1 MHRSGAGSETTSSTL
16 MWWTLAM
23 VAFPQVQRRAQAEL
37 DAVVGRSRLPTFADA
52 PHLPYVR
59 AIIKE
64 VLRWRPSAPLGV
76 PHKTTEDDW
85 YEGMFIPKGATCVPN
100 TWQCNHDRAIF
111 GDDAD
116 EFRPERHLDNKG
128 ELVPGPIET
137 NQEGH
142 VSFGFG
148 RRICVGKHLAND
160 SLFIH
165 TARILWTA
173 NLESVK
179 DENGR
184 DVLPG
189 LDGFIDT
196 GLMM

>member
-1 MHRSGAGSETTSSTL
+1 MHRSAAGSETTSTTL

-37 DAVVGRSRLPTFADA
+37 DNVVGRIRLPTFADA
-52 PHLPYVR
+52 PRLPYVR
-59 AIIKE
+59 AVIKE
-64 VLRWRPSAPLGV
+64 VLRWRPPLPLGV
-76 PHKTTEDDW
+76 PHKAAEGDW
-85 YEGMFIPKGATCVPN
+85 YDGMFIPKGASCVAN
-100 TWQCNHDRAIF
+100 IWLCNHDHAIF

-128 ELVPGPIET
+128 ELVQGPIET

-142 VSFGFG
+142 ASFGFG

-160 SLFIH
+160 SLFIY

-173 NLESVK
+173 NLECVR

-184 DVLPG
+184 DVLPD
-189 LDGFIDT
+189 LNGFIDK
-196 GLMM
+196 GLIM